1 MYRSDETV
9 ALTVSPV
16 RITVIVVRSETGT
29 VSDRP
34 ATDALSF
41 ALADRLRNLLALVLV
56 VVAIG
61 FAVSIDTRIAYYGAG
76 LTVFAVWMGWFV
88 LVAIDWLRVADF

>member
-1 MYRSDETV
+1 MTAQFVPS
-9 ALTVSPV
+9 
-16 RITVIVVRSETGT
+16 G

-41 ALADRLRNLLALVLV
+41 ALADRWRNLAALVLV
-56 VVAIG
+56 LAAFGVAT
-61 FAVSIDTRIAYYGAG
+61 VLDTSVAYYGAG
-76 LTVFAVWMGWFV
+76 LTVFAVWMAWFV

>member
-1 MYRSDETV
+1 MPTASV
-9 ALTVSPV
+9 PPS
-16 RITVIVVRSETGT
+16 

-41 ALADRLRNLLALVLV
+41 ALADRWRNLAALALVGIAIT
-56 VVAIG
+56 VA
-61 FAVSIDTRIAYYGAG
+61 AVLDTSIAYYGAG
-76 LTVFAVWMGWFV
+76 LATFAVWMAWFV

>member
-1 MYRSDETV
+1 MPPAFVHS
-9 ALTVSPV
+9 A
-16 RITVIVVRSETGT
+16 

-41 ALADRLRNLLALVLV
+41 ALADRWRNLAALALVLTAFG
-56 VVAIG
+56 VAAI
-61 FAVSIDTRIAYYGAG
+61 VDTSVAYYGAG
-76 LTVFAVWMGWFV
+76 LTAFAIWMAWFV